1 MSRHSAPQTD
11 PAMSDADSLRED
23 EQQPADFQAR
33 LLEILDRFEDPTEIL
48 RELKALDLP
57 REDRGWVNPFDP
69 AMTEVA
75 ALLTKKWGVR
85 KSR

>member
-1 MSRHSAPQTD
+1 
-11 PAMSDADSLRED
+11 MSDADSLREA
-23 EQQPADFQAR
+23 EQQLADFQAA
-33 LLEILDRFEDPTEIL
+33 LLEILDRFEDSAEIL
-48 RELKALDLP
+48 RELRALDLLP
-57 REDRGWVNPFDP
+57 EYRDWVNSFDP

>member
-1 MSRHSAPQTD
+1 
-11 PAMSDADSLRED
+11 MSDADSLRED
-23 EQQPADFQAR
+23 EQQLADFQAA
-33 LLEILDRFEDPTEIL
+33 LLEILDRFEAPTEIL
-48 RELKALDLP
+48 RELRTRDLP
-57 REDRGWVNPFDP
+57 PEYREWVDSFDP

>member
-1 MSRHSAPQTD
+1 
-11 PAMSDADSLRED
+11 MSDADSPPED
-23 EQQPADFQAR
+23 QQLADFQAA
-33 LLEILDRFEDPTEIL
+33 LLEILDRFEDPAEIL
-48 RELKALDLP
+48 RELQALDLP
-57 REDRGWVNPFDP
+57 PEYRDWVNSFDP

>member
-1 MSRHSAPQTD
+1 M
-11 PAMSDADSLRED
+11 EV
-23 EQQPADFQAR
+23 
-33 LLEILDRFEDPTEIL
+33 LDRFEDPTEIL
-48 RELKALDLP
+48 RELRALDLP
-57 REDRGWVNPFDP
+57 REYRDWVNSFDP